1 MSWFEFPAK
10 RHSSFRRWM
19 RVNQELEILGG
30 LRWESFDEVGLG
42 EGRWWRRRCTW
53 CASPSSANLSPPS
66 PCCRLIPPV
75 YRLTGSS
82 SSFPLLPLLTC
93 GGAPGPTKKSFFLWI
108 LQNSEKYEILPKTVA
123 RAPASPA
130 LYIVFV
136 ECACICV
143 KDTTAAH
150 WMKQLKLRFFFV
162 KRGTNVCAGQQ

>member
-19 RVNQELEILGG
+19 RVNQELEISGG
-30 LRWESFDEVGLG
+30 LRWESFDEVGFG
-42 EGRWWRRRCTW
+42 EGRWWWRRCTW

-93 GGAPGPTKKSFFLWI
+93 GGAPGATQRSFFLWI
-108 LQNSEKYEILPKTVA
+108 LQNSEKYEILPKKVA

-136 ECACICV
+136 EYAFICV

-150 WMKQLKLRFFFV
+150 WMKQFKSRLFFV
-162 KRGTNVCAGQQ
+162 SVLHVCAGQ